1 MKIVFMGTPDFAV
14 EPLRALIREGHEIAL
29 VCTGADKPRGRGYEL
44 TPSPVKAA
52 ALEYGLEVIH
62 PDFRDA
68 GTVESLRSL
77 KADVFVVV
85 AYGKILPAEVLS
97 IPKFGCVNIHASL
110 LPSYRGAAPIQ
121 WAVIDGRKET
131 GITTMVMGEGLDTGD
146 ILMQYRTEISPDET
160 GGSLFDR
167 LSVMGG
173 EAITDTLR
181 RLEAGTAE
189 RTPQGETDTKYASM
203 LKKEDGRIDWNRPA
217 EETERLIRG
226 LNPWP
231 SAYSFLNGRQL
242 KIWDAEVVSAYAVC
256 GEKKAV
262 LVSDTEREDTGETE
276 TGALYQDG
284 STLYVRCGQD
294 ALRLT
299 VIQLEGK
306 KRMEAADFLRGY
318 RFT

>member
-231 SAYSFLNGRQL
+231 SAFTTMNGKLL
-242 KIWDAEVVSAYAVC
+242 KIWSAECAENLEGRKPGQAVTEKGSALYVQ
-256 GEKKAV
+256 
-262 LVSDTEREDTGETE
+262 TGE
-276 TGALYQDG
+276 G
-284 STLYVRCGQD
+284 SLKINELQP
-294 ALRLT
+294 
-299 VIQLEGK
+299 EGK
-306 KRMEAADFLRGY
+306 KRMSADAFLRGY
-318 RFT
+318 QLEEGIILGKEN